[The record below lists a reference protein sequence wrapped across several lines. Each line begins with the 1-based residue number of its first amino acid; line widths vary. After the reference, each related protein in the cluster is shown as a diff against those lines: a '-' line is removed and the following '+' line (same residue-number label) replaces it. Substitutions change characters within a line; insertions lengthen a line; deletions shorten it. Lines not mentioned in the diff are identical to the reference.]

1 MILDGVV
8 DPTGWVSFEV
18 MFDAPVMGTPP
29 DLSAALQ
36 LLYSSLADTEKTYSG
51 LTDGCAKAGRAG
63 CKLIEFIGDNAS
75 GDDVKAL
82 LDYAHDVWYFVS
94 TLGRLPDR
102 IFITGGPGA
111 LSQRCSSSR

>member
-1 MILDGVV
+1 M

-18 MFDAPVMGTPP
+18 TFDAPVMGIPP
-29 DLSAALQ
+29 DLSVVLQ
-36 LLYSSLADTEKTYSG
+36 LLYSALADTEKTYSG

-63 CKLIEFIGDNAS
+63 CKLIEFIGDNSS

-82 LDYAHDVWYFVS
+82 LDYVHDVWYFVP
-94 TLGRLPDR
+94 TLDRLPDR

-111 LSQRCSSSR
+111 LSQRSSSSR